1 VKATAG
7 NEHKLSFNVVGDV
20 DTCGSVI
27 NSMKSSGFTATG
39 TDLVFDGSGQLVKD
53 VTFKIS
59 P

>member
-1 VKATAG
+1 
-7 NEHKLSFNVVGDV
+7 
-20 DTCGSVI
+20 
-27 NSMKSSGFTATG
+27 MKSSGFTATG